1 MLKKSLF
8 AITLVALLSVSL
20 SAGEIKVEA
29 PWPGEWTWSGQPIP
43 IDPPT
48 IPVYMDVSYWIEIVN
63 QEDLEADGITLDQVS
78 IHNYAGCVDVEVLA
92 NFDAE
97 LDVIVTSTGAIVGDF
112 TATIA
117 PPDVYANV
125 QSTHQLCVDA
135 DNVVLSGVAVQT
147 GLHVAN
153 CVITVIP
160 TGLVG
165 P

>member
-8 AITLVALLSVSL
+8 AIALVAFMSVSL

-29 PWPGEWTWSGQPIP
+29 PWPGTWTWEGDPVPMDPI
-43 IDPPT
+43 

-63 QEDLEADGITLDQVS
+63 QDDLIETGITLDQVS
-78 IHNYAGCVDVEVLA
+78 IHHYNGCEDVEVLA
-92 NFDAE
+92 NFDGE
-97 LDVIVTSTGAIVGDF
+97 LDVIVTPTGGIVGDF
-112 TATIA
+112 TATIL
-117 PPDVYANV
+117 PPDFYANV

-135 DNVVLSGVAVQT
+135 DNVVLSGMPVQT
-147 GLHVAN
+147 GLHVAD

-160 TGLVG
+160 VGLTG